1 MYVCMYTCMYVCMY
15 DCINRL
21 LGQLGMSVYVR
32 SVVWRRCI
40 VLLVHQF
47 VSNKWKRAFEMC
59 VSLKVF
65 FHVIVCQSLDDGFL
79 DRPLND
85 AILDIRYAAAGRQVR
100 ILPSF
105 VILF

>member
-1 MYVCMYTCMYVCMY
+1 MRWKRGKRTCNSVVGFV
-15 DCINRL
+15 RL
-21 LGQLGMSVYVR
+21 LVR
-32 SVVWRRCI
+32 
-40 VLLVHQF
+40 QF